1 MKNLIRKISQNN
13 AFRYI
18 FAGALTTFVN
28 FFVFTLLCKIFLLDV
43 NISNIV
49 SVILSILFAYVINK
63 LYVFEAK
70 TKNFKDLFFEFFKF
84 VSARGVTMLIEV
96 GGVFVLYSILNIDE
110 LVSKLIINVIVLIL
124 NYIISKFLVFKK

>member
-1 MKNLIRKISQNN
+1 MKNLFRKLTDNK

-18 FAGALTTFVN
+18 FAGVLTTFVN
-28 FFVFTLLCKIFLLDV
+28 FFVFTLLCKVFLLDV

-63 LYVFEAK
+63 IYVFEAK

-96 GGVFVLYSILNIDE
+96 GGVFVLYSILRIDE
-110 LVSKLIINVIVLIL
+110 LISKLIINVIVLIL

>member
-1 MKNLIRKISQNN
+1 MKTFLKKITGNK

-28 FFVFTLLCKIFLLDV
+28 FFVFTLLCKVFLLDV
-43 NISNIV
+43 NISNII

-63 LYVFEAK
+63 IYVFEAK

-84 VSARGVTMLIEV
+84 ISARGVTMLIEV
-96 GGVFVLYSILNIDE
+96 GGVFVLYSLLKIDE
-110 LVSKLIINVIVLIL
+110 LISKLIINVIVLIL